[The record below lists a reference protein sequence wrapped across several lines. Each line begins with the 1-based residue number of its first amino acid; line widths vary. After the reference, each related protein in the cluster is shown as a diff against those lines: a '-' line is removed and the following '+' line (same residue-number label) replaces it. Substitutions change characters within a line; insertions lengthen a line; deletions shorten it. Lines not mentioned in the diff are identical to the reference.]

1 MEIMAVGRDW
11 VGVGGD
17 WNEIDGRRWQWE
29 EIEMGMV
36 AVRRDWVA
44 AGGHWDGN
52 ADRGRRL

>member
-44 AGGHWDGN
+44 A
-52 ADRGRRL
+52 